1 MSVSLSLDQAVL
13 DQALLAQSLPM
24 AESNSWPWWAWLL
37 VAIAVLIIIA
47 IPYNRLV
54 RLRNDWRNAWAQ
66 IDVQLKRR
74 HDLVPNL
81 VATVQGYAAH
91 EKETLSAVMQ
101 ARSGAEQLRQRAQ
114 ADPVSSLAALGQAEG
129 TLGLAL
135 GRLYAVSEAYPEL
148 KADSQF
154 AELRASLE
162 HTEDR
167 IGFARQAYND
177 AVTLYATV
185 RESIPYVFIASILGF
200 APIPLWQIVD
210 DAERQVPQVRF

>member
-1 MSVSLSLDQAVL
+1 MQANPELLLLSESVPPSSG
-13 DQALLAQSLPM
+13 
-24 AESNSWPWWAWLL
+24 WPWWLWLL
-37 VAIAVLIIIA
+37 VAVLALALVA

-91 EKETLSAVMQ
+91 EKDTLSAVMQ

-129 TLGLAL
+129 TLGMAL

-148 KADSQF
+148 KADAQF
-154 AELRASLE
+154 SELRASLE
-162 HTEDR
+162 HTENR

-177 AVTLYATV
+177 AVTVYATL
-185 RESIPYVFIASILGF
+185 RESIPYVFVAGLLGF
-200 APIPLWQIVD
+200 LPVPLWHIVD
-210 DAERQVPQVRF
+210 DAERQTPKVQF